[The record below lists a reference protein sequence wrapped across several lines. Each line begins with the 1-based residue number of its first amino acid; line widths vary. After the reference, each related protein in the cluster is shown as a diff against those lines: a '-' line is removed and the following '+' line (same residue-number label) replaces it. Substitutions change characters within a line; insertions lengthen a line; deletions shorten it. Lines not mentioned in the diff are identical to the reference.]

1 MRITQKMLAI
11 YDLLNADGGWM
22 SAPVIA
28 TGVGQTRQNLDYT
41 LRTMIEQGVVERN
54 ETVHPIHYKLCAALP
69 QRTVGMF
76 DDARCMLSPKLTTRV
91 A

>member
-22 SAPVIA
+22 SAPIIA
-28 TGVGQTRQNLDYT
+28 SGVGQPRQNLDYT

-54 ETVHPIHYKLCAALP
+54 ETVHPIHYKLQATLP
-69 QRTVGMF
+69 GRVIGMF
-76 DDARCMLSPKLTTRV
+76 DDARVMLSSRLCSH
-91 A
+91 